1 MSEASFKRYEEQ
13 ERRLREQLEIVIHHL
28 VKGER
33 GDRVIETLYS
43 YFESTSAILG
53 ATPYYLER
61 SGLNHANALLL
72 SMVPAITRYM
82 IRQTFGEHPRLKTL
96 SATGEFVRKCYT
108 GMRIERFT
116 LLCFDKHGRL
126 QADRCLREGNEES
139 APFYP
144 REIFFE
150 AIKYNAH
157 AIVLCHNHPGGKVKP
172 SRADIECTMCLLET
186 AKILDVILL
195 DHIIVSG
202 RKICSFRDAGFLRPS
217 MLPPA
222 HRADKLFNTWLDIS
236 YLD

>member
-82 IRQTFGEHPRLKTL
+82 IRQSFGEHPRLPL
-96 SATGEFVRKCYT
+96 GQPA
-108 GMRIERFT
+108 
-116 LLCFDKHGRL
+116 
-126 QADRCLREGNEES
+126 
-139 APFYP
+139 
-144 REIFFE
+144 
-150 AIKYNAH
+150 AH
-157 AIVLCHNHPGGKVKP
+157 GKVGTGG
-172 SRADIECTMCLLET
+172 D
-186 AKILDVILL
+186 DGVFVV
-195 DHIIVSG
+195 HG
-202 RKICSFRDAGFLRPS
+202 ICSLIGKIF
-217 MLPPA
+217 
-222 HRADKLFNTWLDIS
+222 II
-236 YLD
+236 